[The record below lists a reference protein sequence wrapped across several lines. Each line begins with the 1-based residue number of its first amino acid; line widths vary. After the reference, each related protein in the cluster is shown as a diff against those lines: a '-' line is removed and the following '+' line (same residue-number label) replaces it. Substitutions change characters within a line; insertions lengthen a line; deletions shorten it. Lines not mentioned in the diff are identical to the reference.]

1 MGAMIVLG
9 AFQLK
14 TIWKTGYIKCKVRE
28 KLRRI
33 NPKLIKWRPH
43 CTELMSAS
51 KIGCIQIFAAKKL
64 SIYNFSTSAAQHL
77 IELGQFLQNYLQHL
91 MIYIKYLTCLPVFCL
106 CYFVFCIWNLKQ
118 EIGKRCEDQ
127 KLVSVEVCA
136 AMLLPPRPWAVHT
149 SSQVP

>member
-1 MGAMIVLG
+1 M
-9 AFQLK
+9 F
-14 TIWKTGYIKCKVRE
+14 E
-28 KLRRI
+28 KLRWI

-77 IELGQFLQNYLQHL
+77 IELGQFLQNYLQHI
-91 MIYIKYLTCLPVFCL
+91 MIYIIYVTCRPVFCL

-118 EIGKRCEDQ
+118 EIGKRSEDQ

-149 SSQVP
+149 SSQVPS

>member
-1 MGAMIVLG
+1 MGAMKVLR

-28 KLRRI
+28 KLRWI

-77 IELGQFLQNYLQHL
+77 IELGQFLQILSASSDNLYHIRH
-91 MIYIKYLTCLPVFCL
+91 MYTCILSL
-106 CYFVFCIWNLKQ
+106 LFCILYSEFKTGDS
-118 EIGKRCEDQ
+118 EKI
-127 KLVSVEVCA
+127 
-136 AMLLPPRPWAVHT
+136 
-149 SSQVP
+149 

>member
-1 MGAMIVLG
+1 MHPDTIILEKWQDIYFTRIVGAWIVQG
-9 AFQLK
+9 ALRIKIIRKKGYQVQGLENR
-14 TIWKTGYIKCKVRE
+14 TYPWYIKCKMLE
-28 KLRRI
+28 KLRWI

-91 MIYIKYLTCLPVFCL
+91 MIYIIYVT
-106 CYFVFCIWNLKQ
+106 CIWLHFAFS
-118 EIGKRCEDQ
+118 I
-127 KLVSVEVCA
+127 LY
-136 AMLLPPRPWAVHT
+136 LLLGI
-149 SSQVP
+149 

>member
-1 MGAMIVLG
+1 M
-9 AFQLK
+9 F
-14 TIWKTGYIKCKVRE
+14 E
-28 KLRRI
+28 KLRWI

-91 MIYIKYLTCLPVFCL
+91 MIYIICVTCQPVFFL
-106 CYFVFCIWNLKQ
+106 FYFVFITWNLKQ
-118 EIGKRCEDQ
+118 EIGKRSEDQ